1 MAERPQN
8 IEKVTLENL
17 FERRLQQASLREQ
30 KGKHKEALKEARAIR
45 EKLHEETVDMFWE
58 EYLIGKHIIMEARDR
73 EGLWNLP
80 IKVKEIAEGFLLMRN
95 SASRADKYIDE
106 HDVKEKRPRSG
117 RFLGEVEMLSKRY
130 GKAVKHFGRS
140 VKLFNN
146 MEDWSQRVNALELS
160 GFLAEALVLSG
171 KTKDGIETAKKTFV
185 AYDEGDG
192 AMLKGNDY
200 YTWAVWKSGCA
211 TKAWHAILAKKPH
224 LTKEEQETLNRMLD
238 EAEEILVIP
247 EGDETW
253 GDKNFEIRKDGIKAI
268 RRQLT

>member
-1 MAERPQN
+1 MTERSQN

-30 KGKHKEALKEARAIR
+30 KGKYKEALKEVRAIR

-58 EYLIGKHIIMEARDR
+58 EYLIGKHMIMEARDKK
-73 EGLWNLP
+73 GLWNLP
-80 IKVKEIAEGFLLMRN
+80 LKTKGIAEGFLLMRN
-95 SASRADKYIDE
+95 SASRADRYIDE
-106 HDVKEKRPRSG
+106 HDVEEKKPRSG
-117 RFLGEVEMLSKRY
+117 RFLGEMEMLSKRY
-130 GKAVKHFGRS
+130 GKAVKYFGKS

-160 GFLAEALVLSG
+160 GFLAEALVFSG
-171 KTKDGIETAKKTFV
+171 KTQDGIETAKQTFA

-192 AMLKGNDY
+192 AILKGNDY

-211 TKAWHAILAKKPH
+211 TKVWHAILAKKSY
-224 LTKEEQETLNRMLD
+224 LTEEEQGGLIQMLN
-238 EAEEILVIP
+238 EADKILVIP

-253 GDKNFEIRKDGIKAI
+253 GDKNFEIRKGGIEAI
-268 RRQLT
+268 RREIS

>member
-1 MAERPQN
+1 MTERPQN
-8 IEKVTLENL
+8 IEEVTLENL

-30 KGKHKEALKEARAIR
+30 KGKQKEALKEARAIR

-58 EYLIGKHIIMEARDR
+58 EYLIGKHMIMEARDK

-80 IKVKEIAEGFLLMRN
+80 LKAKGMAEGFLLMRN

-106 HDVKEKRPRSG
+106 HDVEEKRPRSG

-146 MEDWSQRVNALELS
+146 MENWSQRVNALELS
-160 GFLAEALVLSG
+160 GFLAEALILSG
-171 KTKDGIETAKKTFV
+171 KTQDGIETAKKTFA

-192 AMLKGNDY
+192 IILKGNDY

-211 TKAWHAILAKKPH
+211 TKVWHAIFAKKPR
-224 LTKEEQETLNRMLD
+224 LAKEEREELVQMLN
-238 EAEEILVIP
+238 EADKILVIP

-253 GDKNFEIRKDGIKAI
+253 GDKNFEIRKGGIKAI
-268 RRQLT
+268 RRVLS